1 MQQEKPNACKWDVS
15 VIAYVFP
22 KGKNIH
28 MENKQ
33 KNSSFSQMLKS
44 IELKEEKSLSTFTFI
59 YS

>member
-1 MQQEKPNACKWDVS
+1 MHANEMFLLLLMS
-15 VIAYVFP
+15 FP